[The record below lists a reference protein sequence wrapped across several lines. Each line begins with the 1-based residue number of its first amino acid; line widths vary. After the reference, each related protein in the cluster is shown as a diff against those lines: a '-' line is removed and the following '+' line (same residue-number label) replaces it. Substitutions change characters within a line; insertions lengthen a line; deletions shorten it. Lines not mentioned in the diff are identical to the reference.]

1 LGHFPNPWN
10 AEDAFTASAMYL
22 GDLGA
27 STGTYSGEIKAAC
40 KYYGS
45 GGTSCSYGTSVMK
58 LKSSIQ
64 SDIDYLNE
72 YGVSRR

>member
-1 LGHFPNPWN
+1 
-10 AEDAFTASAMYL
+10 MYL

-27 STGTYSGEIKAAC
+27 GGGTYSGEIRAAC

-45 GGTSCSYGTSVMK
+45 GGTTCAYGRSVMN
-58 LKSSIQ
+58 LKTSIQ
-64 SDIDYLNE
+64 SDIDYLQQ